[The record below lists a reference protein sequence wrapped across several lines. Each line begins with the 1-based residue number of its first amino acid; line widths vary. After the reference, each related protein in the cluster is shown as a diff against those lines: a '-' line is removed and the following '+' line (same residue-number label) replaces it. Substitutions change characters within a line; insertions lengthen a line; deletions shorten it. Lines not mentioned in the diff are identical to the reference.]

1 VSPVPTARGDVVD
14 TDKLGFTLVTECIIG
29 PRTIE
34 KEMNWPDHTFAELP
48 VEQRIADA
56 VAKLTT
62 AKETGV
68 DTIVDRVIPGLGR
81 DVRLVKKIA
90 VQVPINIIVA
100 TGWYTWRDL
109 PLYFVFREKF
119 PDLMKDPEP
128 SLEDLFVRDIE
139 DGIMDTGVRAGIIKI
154 VTDEYGVTD
163 GVRSAIRAAARAH
176 RRTGAPITTHTAQGV
191 GVKSGLLQQE
201 ALAEEGVDLSRVI
214 IGHIDWTP
222 PEVPLGEFERLLQAG
237 SFISFDTLGLDPQW
251 PPKLGQELREKRI
264 ERVAGLIER
273 GYVEQIMLSHDN
285 SCFYDVQP
293 MHELDFPPYTELVHD
308 FIPKVKKRGIS
319 DAQITQIMT
328 GNPRR
333 LFETAST
340 GGY

>member
-1 VSPVPTARGDVVD
+1 VSSVPTARGDGVAA
-14 TDKLGFTLVTECIIG
+14 DKLGFTLVTECIIG

-34 KEMNWPDHTFAELP
+34 KEMNWPDHTFVELP
-48 VEQRIADA
+48 VEERIADA
-56 VAKLTT
+56 VAKLKN
-62 AKETGV
+62 AKQAGV
-68 DTIVDRVIPGLGR
+68 DTIIDRVIPGLGR
-81 DVRLVKKIA
+81 DVPLVNKIA
-90 VQVPINIIVA
+90 GQVPINIIVA

-119 PDLMKDPEP
+119 PHLMEDSEP

-139 DGIMDTGVRAGIIKI
+139 DGIRGTGVRAGIIKI
-154 VTDEYGVTD
+154 VTDQYGITE

-191 GVKSGLLQQE
+191 GVHSGLLQQE

-222 PEVPLGEFERLLQAG
+222 PEVPLSEFERLLQAG

-251 PPKLGQELREKRI
+251 PSPFREQLREKRI
-264 ERVAGLIER
+264 ERVVGLVER
-273 GYVEQIMLSHDN
+273 GYLEQVMLSHDN
-285 SCFYDVQP
+285 SCYYDVQP
-293 MHELDFPPYTELVHD
+293 MHQLEFPPYTELLHD
-308 FIPKVKKRGIS
+308 FLPKLKECGIG
-319 DAQITQIMT
+319 DAQIDQIMI

-333 LFETAST
+333 LFEAARK

>member
-1 VSPVPTARGDVVD
+1 MTSVPTARGD
-14 TDKLGFTLVTECIIG
+14 TIATSKLGFTLVTECIIG

-34 KEMNWPDHTFAELP
+34 KEMNWPDNTFAEAP
-48 VEQRIADA
+48 VEQRITDA
-56 VAKLTT
+56 VAKLNA

-81 DVRLVKKIA
+81 DVRLVKTIA
-90 VQVPINIIVA
+90 GQVPINIIVA
-100 TGWYTWRDL
+100 TGWYTWHDL
-109 PLYFVFREKF
+109 PLYFVLREKF
-119 PDLMKDPEP
+119 PHLMKQPEP

-139 DGIMDTGVRAGIIKI
+139 DGILDTGVRAGIIKI
-154 VTDEYGVTD
+154 VTDQYGLTD
-163 GVRSAIRAAARAH
+163 GVRDAIRAAARAH

-191 GVKSGLLQQE
+191 GVESGLLQQQ

-222 PEVPLGEFERLLQAG
+222 PDVQLAEFERLLQAG

-251 PPKLGQELREKRI
+251 PPKLRQELREKRI
-264 ERVAGLIER
+264 ERVVGLIER

-293 MHELDFPPYTELVHD
+293 MHDLDFPPYTEMLHD
-308 FIPKVKKRGIS
+308 FIPKLKKRGVT
-319 DAQITQIMT
+319 DGQITQVMV

-333 LFETAST
+333 VFESAST